1 MQFSTG
7 IGLRQPHYRDFI
19 ESDLQALAPVD
30 FLEVHSENF
39 FSAGGAARS
48 VLAQVRQRFPL
59 SLHGVGLGLGN
70 AHGLHIE
77 HLQALKK
84 LIDWIEPALVS
95 EHVCWTASEDIVLN
109 DLLPL
114 PHTKQA
120 LKLLCS
126 HIDQTQTLLKRQI
139 LIENATAYVRF
150 KSDEMSE
157 AEFVAQAALQTGC
170 GILLDVNNLYIN
182 SVHFEFDP
190 FAALLHFPRGSVKQ
204 IHLAGHLA
212 TGDGLI
218 DDHGSRVAP
227 AVWRLY
233 QAALTHFGPVPTLI
247 EWDTNIPPL
256 AVLLKEAHMAHEM
269 LEAREKTPKQEDE
282 VSEQW
287 I

>member
-39 FSAGGAARS
+39 FSAGGAAHS

-95 EHVCWTASEDIVLN
+95 EHVCWTASKDIVLN

-157 AEFVAQAALQTGC
+157 AEFVVQAALQTGC

-190 FAALLHFPRGSVKQ
+190 FAALSHFPGGSVKQ